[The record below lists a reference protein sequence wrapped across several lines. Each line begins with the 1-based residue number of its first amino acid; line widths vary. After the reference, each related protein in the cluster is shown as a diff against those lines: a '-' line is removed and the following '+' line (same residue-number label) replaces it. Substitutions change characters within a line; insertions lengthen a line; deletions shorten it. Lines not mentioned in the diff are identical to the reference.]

1 MKLLLNQ
8 LKKESRRYQDSVFN
22 KLINKLAL
30 AINNAN
36 NNQTKE
42 SHKPHS
48 VEILKH
54 SKNYS
59 KLLDIYVDS
68 ANQNIIMK
76 KWFKIIFFVVT
87 MCSLISIV
95 VLFFWTLLYAFNS
108 FSKLDNINEITIE
121 AILSVIT
128 IVVPAISSLIVA
140 FIKIPE
146 IIAQYLFNTKED
158 ENMNLI
164 IKNIQDY
171 DTAMFEMEYKFDELL
186 KENKDQSEDVE
197 DDNIEDPP
205 TDNAS

>member
-1 MKLLLNQ
+1 M
-8 LKKESRRYQDSVFN
+8 FN
-22 KLINKLAL
+22 GLINKLAL
-30 AINNAN
+30 AINNTN
-36 NNQTKE
+36 NSTTEKDNKT
-42 SHKPHS
+42 HS

-68 ANQNIIMK
+68 ANQNITMK
-76 KWFKIIFFVVT
+76 KWFKIIFFIVT
-87 MCSLISIV
+87 MCSLISV
-95 VLFFWTLLYAFNS
+95 VILFFLTLLYAFHS
-108 FSKLDNINEITIE
+108 FDKFDNLNGITME
-121 AILSVIT
+121 AILSIVT
-128 IVVPAISSLIVA
+128 IVIPAISSLIVA

-186 KENKDQSEDVE
+186 KDNKDQSEDVE
-197 DDNIEDPP
+197 DDNIEDSP
-205 TDNAS
+205 TESVS

>member
-1 MKLLLNQ
+1 MFDK
-8 LKKESRRYQDSVFN
+8 F
-22 KLINKLAL
+22 INKVAL
-30 AINNAN
+30 AINNI
-36 NNQTKE
+36 NNQPEK
-42 SHKPHS
+42 SSNKPHS
-48 VEILKH
+48 VEVLKH

-68 ANQNIIMK
+68 ANQNITMK
-76 KWFKIIFFVVT
+76 KWFKIIFFIVT
-87 MCSLISIV
+87 MCSLISVV
-95 VLFFWTLLYAFNS
+95 VLFFYTLIYAFNS
-108 FSKLDNINEITIE
+108 FSKFDDLNSITIE

-128 IVVPAISSLIVA
+128 IVIPAISSLIVA

-186 KENKDQSEDVE
+186 KEHKDQNEEVE
-197 DDNIEDPP
+197 DDNIEEPP

>member
-1 MKLLLNQ
+1 MF
-8 LKKESRRYQDSVFN
+8 D
-22 KLINKLAL
+22 KLIDKLAL
-30 AINNAN
+30 AINNI
-36 NNQTKE
+36 NNQPEKN
-42 SHKPHS
+42 SNKPHS
-48 VEILKH
+48 VEVLKH
-54 SKNYS
+54 SKNYT

-68 ANQNIIMK
+68 ANQNITMK
-76 KWFKIIFFVVT
+76 KWFKIIFFIVT
-87 MCSLISIV
+87 MCSLISVV

-108 FSKLDNINEITIE
+108 FSKFDNLNGVTME

-128 IVVPAISSLIVA
+128 IVIPAISSLIVA

-186 KENKDQSEDVE
+186 KEHKDQNEDVE
-197 DDNIEDPP
+197 DDNIEEPP
-205 TDNAS
+205 TDNVG